1 MALSFLQAKQI
12 PITEYLSRLGFEPA
26 KIRGSDYWYHS
37 PFRHERTPSLKVNT
51 KLNVW
56 YDHGSGEGG
65 TLVDLGAKLHQCSLH
80 EFMDRLAQGNYVFN
94 QFSFHRNDFEGPERK
109 LEIQHV
115 TELKHPD
122 LIHYIEDRKVKR
134 HFAQEHCKQVE
145 FKIGAKSYLAI
156 GVENRSG
163 GFELR
168 NRWFKGS
175 SSPKD
180 VSIVSNGSKSICV
193 MEGFMDFLSVL
204 TLNQKKVIELPLK
217 SNFLILNSLS
227 FLNKKISLLQSNDDV
242 RLFLDN
248 DLAGRAAKESLT
260 LKGIQFKDASSLYG
274 PYKDVNEYLTKQKG
288 DDATLSRSKG
298 CRL

>member
-1 MALSFLQAKQI
+1 MALSFSQAKQI

-26 KIRGSDYWYHS
+26 KIRGGDYWYHS
-37 PFRHERTPSLKVNT
+37 PFRHERTPSLKVNK
-51 KLNVW
+51 KLNLW

-80 EFMDRLAQGNYVFN
+80 EFMDKLAQENYAF
-94 QFSFHRNDFEGPERK
+94 QHLSFQRNDFEGAERK
-109 LEIQHV
+109 LEITHV
-115 TELKHPD
+115 TDLNNPD

-134 HFAQEHCKQVE
+134 HFALEHCREVE
-145 FKIGAKSYLAI
+145 FTIGTKSYLAI
-156 GVENRSG
+156 GFENRSG

-180 VSIVSNGSKSICV
+180 VSIVDNGSNSLCV
-193 MEGFMDFLSVL
+193 MEGFMDFLSAL
-204 TLNQKKVIELPLK
+204 TLNQRKVIELPLK

-227 FLNKKISLLQSNDDV
+227 FLNKNISLLQSNDDV

-248 DLAGRAAKESLT
+248 DLAGREAKESLT
-260 LKGIQFKDASSLYG
+260 LKGIPFKDASALYG
-274 PYKDVNEYLTKQKG
+274 PYKDVNEYLTKLKG

-298 CRL
+298 YRL